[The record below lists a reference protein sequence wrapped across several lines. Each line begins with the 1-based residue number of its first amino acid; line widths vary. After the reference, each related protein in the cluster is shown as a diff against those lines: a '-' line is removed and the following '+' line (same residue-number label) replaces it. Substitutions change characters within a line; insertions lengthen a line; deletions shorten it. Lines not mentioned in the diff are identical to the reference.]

1 MVLACMFT
9 AMILHALIFREGY
22 EAEVKV
28 HFLHINTQLTQHH
41 LLKSTSFPPSRIVVK
56 HLL

>member
-41 LLKSTSFPPSRIVVK
+41 LLKYILPPSRIVVK